1 MEIIETRQ
9 KELPNATT
17 VLILG
22 ILSLVLCWFVGFI
35 LGIVAVALA
44 SKPRLAYYANP
55 NEYTESS
62 FKNLRAGRICG
73 IIGICIGL
81 AVLAFMLLM
90 VLGITALSVGSM
102 FLQG

>member
-1 MEIIETRQ
+1 MEIIEMRQ

-22 ILSLVLCWFVGFI
+22 ILSLVFCWFVGLI

-44 SKPRLAYYANP
+44 SGSRQAYYANP
-55 NEYTESS
+55 DEFTESS
-62 FKNLRAGRICG
+62 FRNLRAGRVCG

-90 VLGITALSVGSM
+90 IVGVTALSVGSS
-102 FLQG
+102 LLLG

>member
-9 KELPNATT
+9 KELPNATA

-22 ILSLVLCWFVGFI
+22 ILSLVLCWFVGLI

-55 NEYTESS
+55 NGVLFQESASREDMRHYRNLYRVGCFS
-62 FKNLRAGRICG
+62 FYAFDGTRYHGVKCRINVFAR
-73 IIGICIGL
+73 L
-81 AVLAFMLLM
+81 N
-90 VLGITALSVGSM
+90 
-102 FLQG
+102 